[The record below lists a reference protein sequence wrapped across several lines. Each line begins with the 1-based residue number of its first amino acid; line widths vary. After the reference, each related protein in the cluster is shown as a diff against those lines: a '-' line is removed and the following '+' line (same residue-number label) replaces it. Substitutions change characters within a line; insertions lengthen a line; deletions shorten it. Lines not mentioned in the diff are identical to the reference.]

1 MDKREERPSELVITC
16 GNATELFELVEESLD
31 LLAPLV
37 LFLIVMN
44 RLSPVRPGGNHGFD
58 ALVGQRLA
66 NVLAVIRLV
75 HDRSLRCGRAGQSLP
90 QQLASHAIMA
100 LATRQHDGHT
110 GSFVGTGD
118 VQPGGEPTPGA
129 AESLGLLATVFFTA
143 PAAC

>member
-1 MDKREERPSELVITC
+1 MDKREDRPSELVIAC

-44 RLSPVRPGGNHGFD
+44 RLSPVRPGGYHGFD
-58 ALVGQRLA
+58 ALVDQRLA
-66 NVLAVIRLV
+66 NALAVIRLV
-75 HDRSLRCGRAGQSLP
+75 HDRSLRCGRAGQGLP
-90 QQLASHAIMA
+90 QKLAFHAIMA

-110 GSFVGTGD
+110 GSFVGTGH

-129 AESLGLLATVFFTA
+129 AESLDLLATVFFTA